1 MRLLSKPQTKRQ
13 AKPQQKAK
21 PQSKP
26 QAKRRGHVL
35 SPDEVIARDEC
46 IREFQVFLRAGPC
59 GAHRLTA
66 VHGSI
71 MRHYGVA
78 PGLFKHVMACAR
90 ATLPADEPTDC

>member
-1 MRLLSKPQTKRQ
+1 MRLLSTKPRKHQ
-13 AKPQQKAK
+13 AKPQQKMK
-21 PQSKP
+21 PQ
-26 QAKRRGHVL
+26 QKRRGHVL
-35 SPDEVIARDEC
+35 SPEEVIARDEC

-90 ATLPADEPTDC
+90 ATLPTDEPTDC

>member
-1 MRLLSKPQTKRQ
+1 MRLVSTRKPQTK
-13 AKPQQKAK
+13 PQQKTK
-21 PQSKP
+21 P
-26 QAKRRGHVL
+26 KRRGHVL

-90 ATLPADEPTDC
+90 ATLPPDEPTDC

>member
-21 PQSKP
+21 PQSK
-26 QAKRRGHVL
+26 QQQKRQGHVL

-59 GAHRLTA
+59 GADRLTA

>member
-1 MRLLSKPQTKRQ
+1 MRLVSTRKPQAKPQTK
-13 AKPQQKAK
+13 PQQKMK
-21 PQSKP
+21 SQ
-26 QAKRRGHVL
+26 QKRRGHVL
-35 SPDEVIARDEC
+35 SPEEVIARDEC